1 VLRLGDPRRLS
12 RFGVAFQISTMDF
25 SQTSITR
32 PVATT
37 LLTLG
42 CMLVGLSAFF
52 YLSIAPFPQVDY
64 PTIYVTATM
73 PGAGPETMASSV
85 ATPLERHLGR
95 IADVR
100 EISSSSISGMSSV
113 FLEFGLARSVDG
125 AARDVQAAINSARV
139 DLPAALRTNPTYTKA
154 NPGENPIFILALT
167 SSKLSQS
174 AIYDA
179 ATVVLQQKL
188 AQVEGV
194 GRVLIVGASLPGV
207 RIELNPSLTA
217 KYGLALEDVR
227 AAIANTNVSSPK
239 GALDIQNSRLQIY
252 ANDQIFKAADYR
264 DIIVA
269 TRDGAQVRLSDVAEV
284 ADSVE
289 DLRTMGLCNGMPAVQ
304 VILYRQPGANMVE
317 TVDRVR
323 ALMPALS
330 HALPADLQIDVVQD
344 RTLTI
349 RNSIHELELALLIA
363 IVLVVMIVFMFL
375 RDARVTLISTITI
388 PATLSTTFAFMYTF
402 GYSINNLSL
411 MALTIATGVIVDD
424 AIVVIECTMR
434 RIDAGARPLDA
445 AIESVREAA
454 FTIVAMSLS
463 LVAVFLPVSFL
474 DGVIGRMLR
483 EFAIVLTVAI
493 VVSMVLSLTTTPM
506 LCGHVLRIRA
516 LGSRPNERLSGDL
529 TKAYA
534 RSLAVMIERPVL
546 TVAALSSVMI
556 LNFYLF
562 SLVPKSLFPFQD
574 TGRVRG
580 TIIADQ
586 SASFEAMTRKLE
598 QTIGILQKDPDVFAA
613 TGTIGGNLNGPT
625 SNNRAD
631 LLVWLKPR
639 AARGASADEVI
650 ARLRAPLRQV
660 SGATIAL
667 RSVQDLAFTVAS
679 GTANYTYILKSDD
692 LGALRFW
699 APKLTEALAAGGRLL
714 DVVSDQ
720 QDKSPQTRFEID
732 RVAAARLNLTV
743 ADIDNELYDA
753 FGQRHVSTLYT
764 ALNQYH
770 VVMEFAPRFAAHYRS
785 LDDFLFV
792 PPGSGA
798 SLESRRAASI
808 AGAPARAVPLAQ
820 LGRLTPVLA
829 PIAVNHW
836 GGYASVGISFSLPP
850 NEPLVG
856 AESFIRETLAH
867 IGAPPSIHGELFTPM
882 GAFEGLFG
890 SYVFLVFGAV
900 AAVYIILGV
909 LYESY
914 VHPIT
919 ILSTLPSAGIG
930 AAIALL
936 STKTD
941 LSLFAMIGLLMLT
954 GVAMKNAIIM
964 IDVALVAQRSTGLD
978 AERAIQ
984 RACVERLRPIVMT
997 TAIAFFSA
1005 IPLALGDGE
1014 GVEIRQPLGISIAGG
1029 ILSSLLLTLYTTPVV
1044 YVLIDR
1050 LGAKPL
1056 DAVMGRASRG

>member
-1 VLRLGDPRRLS
+1 
-12 RFGVAFQISTMDF
+12 MDF
-25 SQTSITR
+25 FQKAITR

-42 CMLVGLSAFF
+42 CMLLGLSAFF

-64 PTIYVTATM
+64 PTIYVSATM

-139 DLPAALRTNPTYTKA
+139 DLPAALRSNPTYTKA

-167 SSKLSQS
+167 STKLSQS

-207 RIELNPSLTA
+207 RIELNPSLVA
-217 KYGLALEDVR
+217 KYGVALEDIR
-227 AAIANTNVSSPK
+227 AAIAAANVSYPK
-239 GALDIQNSRLQIY
+239 GALEHNESRLQIY
-252 ANDQIFKAADYR
+252 ANDQIFKAGDYR

-269 TRDGAQVRLSDVAEV
+269 TRDGGPVRLADIADVV
-284 ADSVE
+284 DSVE
-289 DLRTMGLCNGMPAVQ
+289 DLRTMGLCNGAPAVQ

-323 ALMPALS
+323 SLLPALS
-330 HALPADLQIDVVQD
+330 QALPGDLQIDVVQD

-349 RNSIHELELALLIA
+349 RNSLHELELALLIA
-363 IVLVVMIVFMFL
+363 IVLVIVVVFMFL
-375 RDARVTLISTITI
+375 RDVKVTLISTITI
-388 PATLSTTFAFMYTF
+388 PATLSTTFALMYAF

-411 MALTIATGVIVDD
+411 MAPTIATGVIVDD
-424 AIVVIECTMR
+424 AIVVVECAMR
-434 RIDAGARPLDA
+434 RIYAGEHPLRA
-445 AIESVREAA
+445 ATESVREAA

-483 EFAIVLTVAI
+483 EFAVVFTVAI
-493 VVSMVLSLTTTPM
+493 VVSMVFSLTTTPM
-506 LCGHVLRIRA
+506 LCAHLLRGRA
-516 LGSRPNERLSGDL
+516 ARRGERAWDWL
-529 TKAYA
+529 TKTYS
-534 RSLAVMIERPVL
+534 RSLSAMIERPVSTL
-546 TVAALSSVMI
+546 AALCGVVA
-556 LNFYLF
+556 LNFCLF
-562 SLVPKSLFPFQD
+562 AVIPKSLFPFQD

-586 SASFEAMTRKLE
+586 GASYTVMTRKLE

-639 AARGASADEVI
+639 PIRSASADEVI
-650 ARLRAPLRQV
+650 ARLRAPLRQM
-660 SGATIAL
+660 SGATVAL

-692 LGALRFW
+692 LDTLRLW
-699 APKLTEALAAGGRLL
+699 APRLTEALAASGRLL

-720 QDKSPQTRFEID
+720 QDKSPQTRLEID
-732 RVAAARLNLTV
+732 RAAAARLNLTA
-743 ADIDNELYDA
+743 ADIDEQLYDA
-753 FGQRHVSTLYT
+753 FGQRHASTLYAT
-764 ALNQYH
+764 RNQYH
-770 VVMEFAPRFAAHYRS
+770 VVIELAPRFALGQRS
-785 LDDFLFV
+785 LENFYFL
-792 PPGSGA
+792 PSGAGSGA
-798 SLESRRAASI
+798 SSRSTQPMAR
-808 AGAPARAVPLAQ
+808 APARAVPLAQ
-820 LGRLTPVLA
+820 LGRLTPVVA

-836 GGYASVGISFSLPP
+836 GGSASVGISFSLPP
-850 NEPLVG
+850 NESV
-856 AESFIRETLAH
+856 ASAASYIRETSAR
-867 IGAPPSIHGELFTPM
+867 IGAPPSVHGELFTPT
-882 GAFEGLFG
+882 GPFEGIFG
-890 SYVFLVFGAV
+890 SYGFLLFGAA

-914 VHPIT
+914 FHPIT
-919 ILSTLPSAGIG
+919 ILSTLPSAGVG
-930 AAIALL
+930 AALALM

-954 GVAMKNAIIM
+954 GVAMKNAIMM
-964 IDVALVAQRSTGLD
+964 IDVALAAQRSTGLD
-978 AERAIQ
+978 AALAIERAS
-984 RACVERLRPIVMT
+984 VERLRPIMMT

-1005 IPLALGDGE
+1005 LPLALGNGE
-1014 GVEIRQPLGISIAGG
+1014 GAEIRQPLGISIAGG
-1029 ILSSLLLTLYTTPVV
+1029 VLSSLLLTLYITPVV

-1050 LGAKPL
+1050 LAH
-1056 DAVMGRASRG
+1056 SRTGGP

>member
-1 VLRLGDPRRLS
+1 
-12 RFGVAFQISTMDF
+12 MDF
-25 SQTSITR
+25 LQKAITR

-42 CMLVGLSAFF
+42 CMLLGLSAFF
-52 YLSIAPFPQVDY
+52 YLPIAPFPQVDY

-139 DLPAALRTNPTYTKA
+139 DLPATLRANPTYTKA

-188 AQVEGV
+188 AQVDGV
-194 GRVLIVGASLPGV
+194 GRVLIVGSSLPGV
-207 RIELNPSLTA
+207 RIELNPGLTA
-217 KYGLALEDVR
+217 KYGVALEDVR
-227 AAIANTNVSSPK
+227 VAIAATNVSHPK
-239 GALDIQNSRLQIY
+239 GALESNESRLQIY

-269 TRDGAQVRLSDVAEV
+269 TRNGGPVRLADIADV

-289 DLRTMGLCNGMPAVQ
+289 DLRTMGLCNGAPAVQ

-323 ALMPALS
+323 ALLPALS
-330 HALPADLQIDVVQD
+330 HALPGDLQIDVVQD

-349 RNSIHELELALLIA
+349 RNSLRELELALLIA
-363 IVLVVMIVFMFL
+363 IVLVVVVVFLFL
-375 RDARVTLISTITI
+375 RDAKVTLISTITI
-388 PATLSTTFAFMYTF
+388 PATLSTTFALMYAF

-424 AIVVIECTMR
+424 AIVVVECAMR
-434 RIDAGARPLDA
+434 RIEAGAHPFNA
-445 AIESVREAA
+445 AMESVREAA
-454 FTIVAMSLS
+454 FTIIAMSLS

-506 LCGHVLRIRA
+506 LCGHVLRMRA
-516 LGSRPNERLSGDL
+516 QDARPSERLWGCL
-529 TKAYA
+529 TKAYSY
-534 RSLAVMIERPVL
+534 SLSAMIARPVS
-546 TVAALSSVMI
+546 TMAALSSVI
-556 LNFYLF
+556 VLNLYLF
-562 SLVPKSLFPFQD
+562 AAIPKSLFPFQD

-586 SASFEAMTRKLE
+586 SASYTVMTRKLE
-598 QTIGILQKDPDVFAA
+598 QTIGVLQKDPDVFAA

-639 AARGASADEVI
+639 GTRRVSADEVI
-650 ARLRAPLRQV
+650 ARLRAPLRQI

-699 APKLTEALAAGGRLL
+699 APRLTEALAASGRLL

-720 QDKSPQTRFEID
+720 QDKSLQTRLEID
-732 RVAAARLNLTV
+732 RVAAARLNLTA

-753 FGQRHVSTLYT
+753 FGQRHVSTLY
-764 ALNQYH
+764 AAHNQYH
-770 VVMEFAPRFAAHYRS
+770 VVMELAPQFVGRPRS
-785 LDDFLFV
+785 LENFFFV
-792 PPGSGA
+792 PPGSG
-798 SLESRRAASI
+798 SGVESRGATPVAR
-808 AGAPARAVPLAQ
+808 APARAAPLAQ

-836 GGYASVGISFSLPP
+836 AGSASVGISFSLPP
-850 NEPLVG
+850 TESVAG
-856 AESFIRETLAH
+856 AASFIRETLAR
-867 IGAPPSIHGELFTPM
+867 IGAPPSIHGELFTPT
-882 GAFEGLFG
+882 GPFEGIFG
-890 SYVFLVFGAV
+890 SYGFLIFGAIAV
-900 AAVYIILGV
+900 VYIILGV

-919 ILSTLPSAGIG
+919 ILSTLPSAGVG
-930 AAIALL
+930 AALALL
-936 STKTD
+936 STKTE

-954 GVAMKNAIIM
+954 GVAMKNAIMM
-964 IDVALVAQRSTGLD
+964 IDVALAAQRSTGLD
-978 AERAIQ
+978 AARAIEL
-984 RACVERLRPIVMT
+984 ACVERLRPIMMT

-1005 IPLALGDGE
+1005 LPLALGNGE
-1014 GVEIRQPLGISIAGG
+1014 GAEIRQPLGISIAGG

-1050 LGAKPL
+1050 LSRS
-1056 DAVMGRASRG
+1056 RAGKS

>member
-1 VLRLGDPRRLS
+1 
-12 RFGVAFQISTMDF
+12 MDF
-25 SQTSITR
+25 LQKAITR

-42 CMLVGLSAFF
+42 CMLLGLSAFF

-64 PTIYVTATM
+64 PTIYVSATM

-139 DLPAALRTNPTYTKA
+139 DLPAALRANPTYTKA

-167 SSKLSQS
+167 STKLSQS

-207 RIELNPSLTA
+207 RIELNPSLVA
-217 KYGLALEDVR
+217 KYGVALEDVR
-227 AAIANTNVSSPK
+227 AAIAAANVSPPK
-239 GALDIQNSRLQIY
+239 GALEHNESRLQIY

-269 TRDGAQVRLSDVAEV
+269 TRDGGPIRLVDIADVV
-284 ADSVE
+284 DSVE
-289 DLRTMGLCNGMPAVQ
+289 DLRTMGLCNGSPAVQ

-323 ALMPALS
+323 SLLPALS
-330 HALPADLQIDVVQD
+330 QALPGDLQIDVVQD

-349 RNSIHELELALLIA
+349 RNSLHELELALLIA
-363 IVLVVMIVFMFL
+363 IVLVIVVVFMFL
-375 RDARVTLISTITI
+375 RDVKVTLISTITI
-388 PATLSTTFAFMYTF
+388 PATLSTTFALMHAF

-424 AIVVIECTMR
+424 AIVVVECAMR
-434 RIDAGARPLDA
+434 RINAGEHPFHA
-445 AIESVREAA
+445 ATESVRETA

-483 EFAIVLTVAI
+483 EFAVVLTVAI
-493 VVSMVLSLTTTPM
+493 VISMVLSLTTTPM
-506 LCGHVLRIRA
+506 LCAHLLRGRA
-516 LGSRPNERLSGDL
+516 ARPGGRAWDRL
-529 TKAYA
+529 TKAYSF
-534 RSLAVMIERPVL
+534 SLSAMIVRPVSTL
-546 TVAALSSVMI
+546 AALCGVVI

-562 SLVPKSLFPFQD
+562 ALIPKSLFPFQD

-586 SASFEAMTRKLE
+586 GASYAVMARKLE

-639 AARGASADEVI
+639 PTRSASADEVI
-650 ARLRAPLRQV
+650 ARLRAPLRQI

-692 LGALRFW
+692 LDTLRLW
-699 APKLTEALAAGGRLL
+699 APRLTEALAAGGRLL

-720 QDKSPQTRFEID
+720 QDKSPQTRLEID
-732 RVAAARLNLTV
+732 RAAAARLNLTA
-743 ADIDNELYDA
+743 ADIDKELYDA
-753 FGQRHVSTLYT
+753 FGQRHASTLYA

-770 VVMEFAPRFAAHYRS
+770 VVVELAPRFAVGQRS
-785 LDDFLFV
+785 LENFFFL
-792 PPGSGA
+792 PPDAGSRA
-798 SLESRRAASI
+798 SSRSTPPAAR
-808 AGAPARAVPLAQ
+808 APARAVPLAQ
-820 LGRLTPVLA
+820 LGRLTPVVA
-829 PIAVNHW
+829 PIAINHW
-836 GGYASVGISFSLPP
+836 SGSASVGISFSLPP
-850 NEPLVG
+850 NESV
-856 AESFIRETLAH
+856 ASAASFIRETLAR
-867 IGAPPSIHGELFTPM
+867 IGAPPSIHGELFTPT
-882 GAFEGLFG
+882 GAFEGIFG
-890 SYVFLVFGAV
+890 SYGFLLFGAI
-900 AAVYIILGV
+900 ATVYIILGV

-914 VHPIT
+914 LHPVT
-919 ILSTLPSAGIG
+919 ILSTLPSAGVG
-930 AAIALL
+930 AALALM

-964 IDVALVAQRSTGLD
+964 IDVALAAQRSTGLD
-978 AERAIQ
+978 AALAIERAS
-984 RACVERLRPIVMT
+984 VERLRPIMMT

-1005 IPLALGDGE
+1005 LPLALGNGE
-1014 GVEIRQPLGISIAGG
+1014 GAEIRQPLGISIAGG
-1029 ILSSLLLTLYTTPVV
+1029 VISSLLLTLYITPVV

-1050 LGAKPL
+1050 LAHSR
-1056 DAVMGRASRG
+1056 AGRS

>member
-1 VLRLGDPRRLS
+1 
-12 RFGVAFQISTMDF
+12 M
-25 SQTSITR
+25 
-32 PVATT
+32 ATT
-37 LLTLG
+37 LLTIG
-42 CMLVGLSAFF
+42 CMLAGASAFF

-64 PTIYVTATM
+64 PTIYVTAMM

-100 EISSSSISGMSSV
+100 EISSSSISGMSSI

-125 AARDVQAAINSARV
+125 AARDVQAAINSARAE
-139 DLPAALRTNPTYTKA
+139 LPASLRSNPTYTKA

-179 ATVVLQQKL
+179 ATIVLQQKL

-207 RIELNPSLTA
+207 RIEVNPGLIA
-217 KYGLALEDVR
+217 KSGVAFEEVR
-227 AAIANTNVSSPK
+227 AAVAATNVSLPK
-239 GALDIQNSRLQIY
+239 GALEVQDGRLQIY
-252 ANDQIFKAADYR
+252 ANDQIFKAEDYR
-264 DIIVA
+264 DIVVA
-269 TRDGAQVRLSDVAEV
+269 TRNSKPVRLSDVAEV

-289 DLRTMGLCNGMPAVQ
+289 DLRTMGLCNGAPAVQ

-330 HALPADLQIDVVQD
+330 HALPGDLKIDVVQD

-349 RNSIHELELALLIA
+349 RNSLHELELALLIA
-363 IVLVVMIVFMFL
+363 IVLVVLIVFVFL
-375 RDARVTLISTITI
+375 RDVRVTLISTITI
-388 PATLSTTFAFMYTF
+388 PATLSTTFAFMYAF

-424 AIVVIECTMR
+424 AIVVVECAMR
-434 RIDAGARPLDA
+434 RIDAGTRPLDA
-445 AIESVREAA
+445 AIESIREAA

-493 VVSMVLSLTTTPM
+493 AVSMVLSLTTTPM
-506 LCGHVLRIRA
+506 LCGRLLRLRA
-516 LGSRPNERLSGDL
+516 RDAQPSEHLWGASTR
-529 TKAYA
+529 AYA
-534 RSLAVMIERPVL
+534 RSLSAMIERPIL
-546 TVAALSSVMI
+546 AVAAMSAVVV

-580 TIIADQ
+580 AIIADQ
-586 SASFEAMTRKLE
+586 SASFGMMTGKLE
-598 QTIGILQKDPDVFAA
+598 QTIGILQNDPDVFAA

-639 AARGASADEVI
+639 AVRSASADEVI
-650 ARLRAPLRQV
+650 ARLRGPLRQV
-660 SGATIAL
+660 SGASIAL

-679 GTANYTYILKSDD
+679 GPGNYMYILKSDD
-692 LGALRFW
+692 LATLRLW
-699 APKLTEALAAGGRLL
+699 APRVTEALAAGGRLL

-720 QDKSPQTRFEID
+720 QDKSLQTRFELD
-732 RVAAARLNLTV
+732 RAAAARLDLTT
-743 ADIDNELYDA
+743 ANIDNELYDA
-753 FGQRHVSTLYT
+753 FGQRHVSTLYRT
-764 ALNQYH
+764 RNQYH
-770 VVMEFAPRFAAHYRS
+770 VIMELAPRFAAQHRS
-785 LDDFLFV
+785 LEEFYFI
-792 PPGSGA
+792 PSPAPGLQNRGRSPVVD
-798 SLESRRAASI
+798 
-808 AGAPARAVPLAQ
+808 APAHAAPLAQ
-820 LGRLTPVLA
+820 LGRLTPALA

-836 GGYASVGISFSLPP
+836 GGSASVGISFSLAP
-850 NEPLVG
+850 NESLAG
-856 AESFIRETLAH
+856 AAAFIRETLAQ
-867 IGAPPSIHGELFTPM
+867 IGAPPSIHGELVTPM
-882 GAFEGLFG
+882 GPFEGLFG
-890 SYVFLVFGAV
+890 SYGFLVLGAV

-909 LYESY
+909 LYESFA
-914 VHPIT
+914 HPIT
-919 ILSTLPSAGIG
+919 ILSTLPSAGVG
-930 AAIALL
+930 AAAALL

-954 GVAMKNAIIM
+954 GVAMKNAIMM

-978 AERAIQ
+978 AAVAIQ
-984 RACVERLRPIVMT
+984 RACIERLRPIVMT

-1005 IPLALGDGE
+1005 LPLALGSGE
-1014 GVEIRQPLGISIAGG
+1014 GAEIRRPLGISVAGG
-1029 ILSSLLLTLYTTPVV
+1029 VLSSLLLTMYTTPVV
-1044 YVLIDR
+1044 FVLIDR
-1050 LGAKPL
+1050 LTRDRRRTPNA
-1056 DAVMGRASRG
+1056 RA